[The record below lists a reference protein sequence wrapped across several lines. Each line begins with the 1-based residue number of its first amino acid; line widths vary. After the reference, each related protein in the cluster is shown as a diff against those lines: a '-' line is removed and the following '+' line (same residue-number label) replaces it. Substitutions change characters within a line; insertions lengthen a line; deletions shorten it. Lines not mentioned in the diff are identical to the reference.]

1 MRIGSRLR
9 FGALLCPAG
18 VHVVGYRRAGGQ
30 IRLEHYAQQLHAG
43 LSASDATTAL
53 ANLLEAQG
61 ARGRPAAV
69 AVTGFGTYHQILTLP
84 PAPREVLHPIVG
96 RELRRFYPDLFA
108 TQGVEPLIEFVD
120 TGVATTSP
128 ASGPPHRELLVAAA
142 PRAFVESVHRALGAR
157 GIPLAH
163 WTIAPR
169 AVQCLFDAFA
179 EPEGSTA
186 ALVMVPQWPLLGFF
200 HDGLLR
206 LFAEPQASAGVDPRD
221 QVEGVME
228 HLERGA
234 LFLRQQFRGAL
245 VRTAL
250 VASEPGPGTAVL
262 SEQLTQRLG
271 VVQAPLGPFA
281 AAPGALAALGPAL
294 DAEREDALNLLPAEL
309 RPRSVADRW
318 TRVLGVASAL
328 VLLLAAGWW
337 GWSAQRAEHRAELQL
352 QAVTEQ
358 VEAQAPALAEV
369 RPIVS
374 ERQAHARRVAALE
387 LLTRMQRR
395 LPEVLW
401 PLQAAASAVRVE
413 GLQLAPEEQGWRVT
427 LTGSAA
433 APTSAQAT
441 DAVVALQ
448 QQLAAELPEGSV
460 ELGNFSYSTAAAD
473 SAGGE
478 QPLASAIAVH
488 FQMSFIVPAVEG
500 NGE

>member
-1 MRIGSRLR
+1 
-9 FGALLCPAG
+9 
-18 VHVVGYRRAGGQ
+18 VVGYRRAGGQ
-30 IRLEHYAQQLHAG
+30 IRLEHYAQQLHAD
-43 LSASDATTAL
+43 LSHADAATAL

-69 AVTGFGTYHQILTLP
+69 AVTGFGTYHQMLTLP
-84 PAPREVLHPIVG
+84 PAPREILHPIVG

-108 TQGVEPLIEFVD
+108 TEGVEPLIEFVE
-120 TGVATTSP
+120 TGVAATTP

-142 PRAFVESVHRALGAR
+142 PRVFVESVHRALGAR
-157 GIPLAH
+157 GIPLVH

-179 EPEGSTA
+179 EPEGNAA
-186 ALVMVPQWPLLGFF
+186 ALVMVPRWPLLGFF

-206 LFAEPQASAGVDPRD
+206 LFAEPQGSATLGPRD
-221 QVEGVME
+221 EVEGVME

-234 LFLRQQFRGAL
+234 LFLRQQFRGAM

-250 VASEPGPGTAVL
+250 VAAEPGAETTAL
-262 SEQLTQRLG
+262 ADQLTQRLG
-271 VVQAPLGPFA
+271 VFQAPLGPFA

-294 DAEREDALNLLPAEL
+294 DAEREDALNLLPSEL
-309 RPRSVADRW
+309 RPRSAADRW
-318 TRVLGVASAL
+318 TRALGVGSAL

-337 GWSAQRAEHRAELQL
+337 AWSAQRAERRAEQQL
-352 QAVTEQ
+352 QAITRQ

-369 RPIVS
+369 QPIVR
-374 ERQAHARRVAALE
+374 ERQAHAQRVAALE
-387 LLTRMQRR
+387 LLTRTQRR

-401 PLQAAASAVRVE
+401 PLQAAAPAVRVE
-413 GLQLAPEEQGWRVT
+413 ELQLTPEEQGWRVT

-448 QQLAAELPEGSV
+448 QQLAAELPDGAIQ
-460 ELGNFSYSTAAAD
+460 LGNFSYSTTQAD
-473 SAGGE
+473 SAGAA
-478 QPLASAIAVH
+478 QPLLSTIAVN